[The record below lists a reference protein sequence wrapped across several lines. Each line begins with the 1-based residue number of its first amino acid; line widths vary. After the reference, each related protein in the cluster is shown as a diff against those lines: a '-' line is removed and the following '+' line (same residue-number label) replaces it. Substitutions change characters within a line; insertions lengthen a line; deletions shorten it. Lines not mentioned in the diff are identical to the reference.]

1 VFWAKRCFLT
11 SDQTKQRL
19 ACLRTKWGSHAV
31 RFSRA
36 AVAAPL
42 EVSVRGCWRKPS
54 KASKRPWTRA
64 RGSTEAVSTRAKH
77 FNSLALDAFNLRRLL
92 DTPAEARAKRHRSTH
107 HFLQPL
113 LTFIPASVA
122 TFQRRGGDS
131 ARCAKPHQGGAPPGL
146 PRRAGRS
153 ATPVEGVFGSS
164 LSSLTVG
171 ACL

>member
-1 VFWAKRCFLT
+1 MGFAWR
-11 SDQTKQRL
+11 QP
-19 ACLRTKWGSHAV
+19 ACDADRI
-31 RFSRA
+31 RFASRRDKSA
-36 AVAAPL
+36 TWKSPCGVAG
-42 EVSVRGCWRKPS
+42 EKPS

-64 RGSTEAVSTRAKH
+64 RGSAEAVSTRAKH

-113 LTFIPASVA
+113 LTFIPAPVA

-131 ARCAKPHQGGAPPGL
+131 ARCAEPHQGGAPPGL